1 MSKVVLLANGLK
13 FILLK
18 SKLSAMASLFRQL
31 HFPDVCIIPVKQ
43 VPS

>member
-18 SKLSAMASLFRQL
+18 SKLASLFRQL